1 MAGKEFFYG
10 EGCAKCNNLGFKGR
24 TGLYELMMIDDNI
37 RDMISRGGSTDQMKV
52 YLRKLGIQTLRESGI
67 EALLN
72 GVTTLDEVVR
82 ETVMED

>member
-1 MAGKEFFYG
+1 M
-10 EGCAKCNNLGFKGR
+10 
-24 TGLYELMMIDDNI
+24 TIDDNL
-37 RDMISRGGSTDQMKV
+37 RDMISRGGSTDQMKA
-52 YLRKLGIQTLRESGI
+52 YLRKLGVQTLRESGI